1 MCVLLISKE
10 LPDILDRLNLNP
22 DTWMDELNQFK
33 TSGITAVGTV
43 SQLKDFC
50 HSVGKKW
57 RSGIQLTPALE

>member
-1 MCVLLISKE
+1 
-10 LPDILDRLNLNP
+10 
-22 DTWMDELNQFK
+22 MDELSQFK

-57 RSGIQLTPALE
+57 HSGIQLTPALE